1 MTRLLIIGGS
11 DAGISAALRAREVDP
26 AAMDAQAAKTY
37 LEAALE
43 VSDGAAGDDATILL
57 NPRIVAPDSEW
68 EACFFVS
75 WRREQKRYRSFAALM
90 RARAAHR
97 RALCYES
104 TVACGCVGD
113 GAG

>member
-26 AAMDAQAAKTY
+26 TAMDAQAAKTY

-57 NPRIVAPDSEW
+57 NPRIVAPDGEW

-90 RARAAHR
+90 RARAAHL

-104 TVACGCVGD
+104 TIARGCVGD